1 MKDTRETGG
10 AKRDPLLEKF
20 LRDLLPE
27 IKLALGAL
35 IDRENRR
42 KVPDRYARSL
52 PDTLLA
58 VTLRPE
64 MADAVAPVATEV
76 ERDLTDSCSRH
87 GSLYDRSYRVE
98 LRRAEGGTGP
108 MYRVSAHAGHP
119 PPAEAPMAPAGEG
132 EGDEPQRE
140 IPTSDPDETR
150 MEGAGGAGWE
160 PGRFLLVVEDDAGES
175 EAREVFR
182 LTEPLTT
189 IGRRSEDPGLHT
201 TVSLADVP
209 HVSRRQLAI
218 VWDIR
223 NGRPGFWL
231 FNIGLNAVHVGDRE
245 VPGHRAEP
253 GALHLERV
261 PDASSLW
268 VTAGSRIRLGEKGP
282 TLRIEEVADEPA
294 AEAVGIDPDATRL
307 E

>member
-1 MKDTRETGG
+1 MKETRESGG
-10 AKRDPLLEKF
+10 TKKSPLLEKF
-20 LRDLLPE
+20 LGGLLPE

-42 KVPDRYARSL
+42 KVPDRYARNL

-64 MADAVAPVATEV
+64 MADAVAGVASEV

-98 LRRAEGGTGP
+98 LRRAEGDTGP
-108 MYRVSAHAGHP
+108 VYRVSAHAGHP
-119 PPAEAPMAPAGEG
+119 PPAEIPLPPDAEA
-132 EGDEPQRE
+132 GDEPPQRE

-160 PGRFLLVVEDDAGES
+160 PGRFLLVVEDDPEGK

-189 IGRRSEDPGLHT
+189 IGRQSEDPGLHT
-201 TVSLADVP
+201 TVSLSDVP

-231 FNIGLNAVHVGDRE
+231 FNIGLNSVYVGERE

-261 PDASSLW
+261 PDPSSLW
-268 VTAGSRIRLGEKGP
+268 ITAGSRIRLGEKGP

-294 AEAVGIDPDATRL
+294 VEAVEIDPDATRL